1 MKHKRGRIS
10 IILGL
15 LLIAA
20 ALCLCVYNV
29 WDAHRAARTAVRA
42 VEVLEEQLA
51 AAEEAGPDGAET
63 PHDTTEPLPDYRFSP
78 YMEMPVR
85 TVDGVSYIG
94 VLEIPVLGLE
104 LPVISRWSYPDLKI
118 APCRYSGS
126 AYLDDLILCAHNYD
140 SHFGNLKTLLPGDG
154 LTFTDMDG
162 NMFYYEV
169 TALET
174 LMPNATEEIQSGGWD
189 LTLFTCTLGG
199 RTRVVVR
206 CDRLEK
212 TVPAISMS

>member
-20 ALCLCVYNV
+20 ALCLCVYNI
-29 WDAHRAARTAVRA
+29 WDAHRAARTAIRA

-51 AAEEAGPDGAET
+51 ATEETGPDRAEE
-63 PHDTTEPLPDYRFSP
+63 PHDTMEPLPDYRVSP

-162 NMFYYEV
+162 NVFYYEV

-212 TVPAISMS
+212 TVPALSMS

>member
-20 ALCLCVYNV
+20 ALCLCVYNI
-29 WDAHRAARTAVRA
+29 WDAHRAARTAVQA

-51 AAEEAGPDGAET
+51 ATEETGPDRAEK
-63 PHDTTEPLPDYRFSP
+63 PYDTMEPLPDYRVSP

-162 NMFYYEV
+162 NVFYYEV

-212 TVPAISMS
+212 TVPALSMS